1 MGENIWKWYDQQG
14 INFQNVSI
22 QATYMVQ
29 IRKGTKTRDQIVNIC
44 WIVEKAREFQKKK
57 KKSTSASLTM
67 LKPLCGSQQTGK
79 LERWGYQTTL
89 PVSWETCM
97 QVKKQKNQTWNNGL
111 VQNLERRTSKLYIVT
126 LLI

>member
-1 MGENIWKWYDQQG
+1 MGENIWKWYDQQD

-57 KKSTSASLTM
+57 KKKSTSASLTM
-67 LKPLCGSQQTGK
+67 LKPFSVDHKK
-79 LERWGYQTTL
+79 L
-89 PVSWETCM
+89 
-97 QVKKQKNQTWNNGL
+97 KN
-111 VQNLERRTSKLYIVT
+111 S
-126 LLI
+126 